1 MSLHPFSLIGAL
13 VRAPIY
19 HCNVCRHQYRDWRS
33 ARPDTGASPD
43 SEEHSEEPDGPSSP
57 ASKDAAARA
66 RANDWTQM
74 SDDGPRGPIESDPPD
89 DQTSGTSTGDSSIA
103 LA

>member
-13 VRAPIY
+13 VRAPIF
-19 HCNVCRHQYRDWRS
+19 HCNVCRHQYRDWRG
-33 ARPDTGASPD
+33 AGPDAGASPD
-43 SEEHSEEPDGPSSP
+43 PEERPEEPDGPSSP

-66 RANDWTQM
+66 RANHWTDM
-74 SDDGPRGPIESDPPD
+74 SDDGPSEPIESDPPD
-89 DQTSGTSTGDSSIA
+89 DHTSGASGGDASIA